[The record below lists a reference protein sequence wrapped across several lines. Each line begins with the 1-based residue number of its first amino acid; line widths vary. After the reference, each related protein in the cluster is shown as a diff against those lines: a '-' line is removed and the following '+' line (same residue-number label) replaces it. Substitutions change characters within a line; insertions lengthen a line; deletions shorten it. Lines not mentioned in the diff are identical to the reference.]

1 MTDITRMLASL
12 LGVVL
17 GGGVGAALY
26 YLVFRY
32 YEKAAG
38 MPGLSLA
45 AFIVLIGGGVLG
57 GGYLALWL
65 TTKIQKARKIKVRNR
80 RAEKQYRPKKKQ
92 RK

>member
-1 MTDITRMLASL
+1 MTDITRMLTSL
-12 LGVVL
+12 LGVVV
-17 GGGVGAALY
+17 GGGIGAALY

-65 TTKIQKARKIKVRNR
+65 TTKVQKARKAKARSR
-80 RAEKQYRPKKKQ
+80 RAEKRYQPKKKQ
-92 RK
+92 KK